1 MPLENPSDDKLKDFV
16 KTQLEFLKQEE
27 ECERTRLS
35 RRHALTARAIA
46 CEVDEDIGPLVCFSI
61 LSSSEKVKKG
71 ERLAATTGSKKPKRG
86 TVYEIDRDFF
96 TLSVKNTKFFPIGH
110 LTDFCLIPCGNSE
123 MQQAVCDILSRE
135 VYKTGEP
142 PKRVR
147 DVLVGLARPRAS
159 PQVKPVEFFN
169 SRLDKSQKEAVTW
182 CLRQKQVAVIH
193 GPPGT
198 GKSTTL
204 VELVKQ
210 MNAKDQRVLVC
221 AASNAAVDNMMDR
234 VKNAG
239 CKDLVRIGHPANMEK
254 AHAKM
259 TLESLARKKNKTE
272 AAILNNAKVV
282 FGTLTGC
289 FREVCVGGPLLYV

>member
-1 MPLENPSDDKLKDFV
+1 MMPLENPPDDKLKDFV

-46 CEVDEDIGPLVCFSI
+46 FEIDEDIGPLVRFSI
-61 LSSSEKVKKG
+61 VSSSEKVKKG
-71 ERLAATTGSKKPKRG
+71 ERLAATAGSKKTKRG
-86 TVYEIDRDFF
+86 TVYEIDKNSF

-110 LTDFCLIPCGNSE
+110 LTDFCRIPCGNSE
-123 MQQAVCDILSRE
+123 MQQAMRDIVIRE

-147 DVLVGLARPRAS
+147 DVLLGLARPRAS

-169 SRLDKSQKEAVTW
+169 SRLDKSQKEAVIW
-182 CLRQKQVAVIH
+182 CLRQKEVAVIH

-210 MNAKDQRVLVC
+210 AMERGEKVLVC
-221 AASNAAVDNMMDR
+221 AASNAAVDNLLDK
-234 VKNAG
+234 VKKAG
-239 CKDLVRIGHPANMEK
+239 CSDLVRIGHPANMEK
-254 AHAKM
+254 AHTKL
-259 TLESLARKKNKTE
+259 TLESLARKKKKPE
-272 AAILNNAKVV
+272 AAILKNAKVV

-289 FREVCVGGPLLYV
+289 AKEVCNSLVR